1 MARGVPD
8 ANGNEVLSGLR
19 GSTLKKVSGTNSAEH
34 PLCHLA
40 IGS

>member
-19 GSTLKKVSGTNSAEH
+19 GSTLKKGVRNQ
-34 PLCHLA
+34 
-40 IGS
+40 